1 MLNAPGLAS
10 TPVTTTS
17 TLTHLSFDTTSSVKP
32 SSAPSLKPLC
42 LDLLQSS
49 DSLQTPCAYSGEGRR
64 PRNNGHQKDTGS
76 ARTAGT
82 LFSRNVLHT
91 QLNARYGAEMQL
103 VLVKWVYLLMYFV
116 LFLFNG

>member
-10 TPVTTTS
+10 TPTTS
-17 TLTHLSFDTTSSVKP
+17 TLTHLSSDTTSSVKP
-32 SSAPSLKPLC
+32 SSAQSLKPLLC
-42 LDLLQSS
+42 FDLLQSS
-49 DSLQTPCAYSGEGRR
+49 DFLQTPCAYSGEGRR

-76 ARTAGT
+76 ARTAGA
-82 LFSRNVLHT
+82 LFSRNVLHA
-91 QLNARYGAEMQL
+91 QLNAEMQL